1 MEQKRQETTALSQ
14 KRYAIARCIK
24 YVQLLLM
31 ILILFLPTLHFTSES
46 KELRMEVSSS
56 VSVFQYLIGDTATE
70 IQIKETGKTGTEN
83 SFIGALLQNISVDVP
98 RELFADNE
106 SLFVGFRI
114 APILVGLIIGLVC
127 AFSSRTLSN
136 TTNALTSTRAMIRQ
150 IQNAQQTTQNPAQT
164 HLNNQMYITRV
175 YNTLPRFFDFLEKFL
190 FGTIFVTYFMF
201 CTIAVAQMVGAIDT
215 VDFEW
220 TFHLVYPII
229 ALIILIFFVN
239 GGVIHIVCSKD
250 FYIIR
255 STGARLEDCYEH
267 PTIFSD
273 IKAISSLF
281 QPNQTKSFISEEAKI
296 EVLQKYK
303 SLLDQGVITKEEYE
317 AKKAELLNQKNDNI

>member
-1 MEQKRQETTALSQ
+1 MEQKKQERTVLSQ
-14 KRYAIARCIK
+14 KRYAVARFTK
-24 YVQLLLM
+24 YVQLLLI

-46 KELRMEVSSS
+46 KELQMEVSSS
-56 VSVFQYLIGDTATE
+56 VSVFQYIIGDTETQV
-70 IQIKETGKTGTEN
+70 QIKETGKTSAEN
-83 SFIGALLQNISVDVP
+83 SLIGVLLQNISVDVP

-106 SLFVGFRI
+106 SLFVGFRVG
-114 APILVGLIIGLVC
+114 PILVGLIIGLVS
-127 AFSSRTLSN
+127 AFSSGTLSN
-136 TTNALTSTRAMIRQ
+136 TTNALTSTRTMIRQ

-164 HLNNQMYITRV
+164 HLSNQMYITRV
-175 YNTLPRFFDFLEKFL
+175 YNTLPKFFNFLEKFL

-229 ALIILIFFVN
+229 VLIILIFLVN

-255 STGARLEDCYEH
+255 STGARLEEYYEH

-273 IKAISSLF
+273 IKTISSLF
-281 QPNQTKSFISEEAKI
+281 QPNQTKSLVSEEAKI
-296 EVLQKYK
+296 EALQKYK
-303 SLLDQGVITKEEYE
+303 SLLDQGVITEEEY
-317 AKKAELLNQKNDNI
+317 ATKKAELLNQKADQT